1 MSTLDEMLAKR
12 TPESRMRVEKRTE
25 EIRRELTLA
34 TLREELAISQTQ
46 LAISLGVRQPAVA
59 KMERVGSDPKLS
71 TLRRY
76 VKALGGELALDI
88 TLPDGKKIAL
98 HL

>member
-46 LAISLGVRQPAVA
+46 LAISWVS
-59 KMERVGSDPKLS
+59 GS
-71 TLRRY
+71 LRWQ
-76 VKALGGELALDI
+76 KWSG
-88 TLPDGKKIAL
+88 
-98 HL
+98 

>member
-46 LAISLGVRQPAVA
+46 LAINLGVRQPAVA
-59 KMERVGSDPKLS
+59 KMEQVGSDPKLS

>member
-46 LAISLGVRQPAVA
+46 LAINLGVRQPAVA